1 MLKMS
6 EAVKFEQEAIGE
18 LSELLERI
26 PIVQIEGVRAEP
38 ECGPDRGADAVID
51 LRVDGKPYRIYCEF
65 KSNGHPKATRRA
77 IEQLKHLHLGKPNE
91 AALFAAPYISEPA
104 RALCVAAGVNYFDL
118 HGNFRIFLGSLFI
131 EGRTSDKPAV
141 EKRDLK
147 SLFKPKS
154 ARVLRWML
162 RDPLT
167 PMRLKDIAEGARVSL
182 GQVHNV
188 KEALLDREW
197 ADSTP
202 AGVALTD
209 PDGLVDAWRE
219 AYEAQPGES
228 RSYYTL
234 LHGDALIEALK
245 PLMAENRREPAL
257 ALASYSAAAWY
268 APYGRDET
276 TTLYVWPDVIA
287 DLEAALSLEST
298 EKGANVKVRMLEE
311 ESALLDAVEA
321 APGLMATSPIQT
333 YLDLD
338 ASGDRG
344 REAAAF
350 LRKKGFAWPR

>member
-1 MLKMS
+1 MLKQS
-6 EAVKFEQEAIGE
+6 EAMKFEQEAISE
-18 LSELLERI
+18 LSGLLDRV
-26 PIVQIEGVRAEP
+26 PIVHIEGVRAEP
-38 ECGPDRGADAVID
+38 EDSPDRGVDAVID
-51 LRVDGKPYRIYCEF
+51 LRVDKTPYQIYCEF

-77 IEQLKHLHLGKPNE
+77 IEQLKHLSLGKPSE
-91 AALFAAPYISEPA
+91 AVLFAAPYISEPA
-104 RALCVAAGVNYFDL
+104 RDLCVAAGVNYFDL
-118 HGNFRIFLGSLFI
+118 HGNFRIFLGSLFM

-162 RDPLT
+162 RDPFT

-188 KEALLDREW
+188 KEALIDREW
-197 ADSTP
+197 ADSTS
-202 AGVALTD
+202 AGVALKD
-209 PDGLVDAWRE
+209 PDSLVDAWRE
-219 AYEAQPGES
+219 AYEAQPGGS

-234 LHGDALIEALK
+234 LHGDALVEALK
-245 PLMAENRREPAL
+245 LLTAENRREPVAV
-257 ALASYSAAAWY
+257 LASYSAAAWY

-276 TTLYVWPDVIA
+276 TTLYVWPDAIS
-287 DLEAALSLEST
+287 DLETALSLEPT

-311 ESALLDAVEA
+311 ESVLLDAVEA
-321 APGLMATSPIQT
+321 APGILATSPIQT

-338 ASGDRG
+338 ASGERG

-350 LRKKGFAWPR
+350 LRKKGFAWSR